1 MESFSVQEVIELA
14 IRTERL
20 GGEYYRDLSERFKD
34 NNEFYELF
42 SKLAEREVDH
52 ERTFTKLKESVG
64 QAEYEG
70 WADVSEYM
78 RAYVQSAFF
87 LGRDKALPHMQNIQ
101 NINAAV
107 RLALSF
113 ERETLL
119 YFYGLRDGVKE
130 KEIVDEI
137 IKEERG
143 HIFWLSRYIT
153 THGI

>member
-1 MESFSVQEVIELA
+1 MDEFNAKEVVEMA

-20 GGEYYRDLSERFKD
+20 GAEYYRELAERFRDNKD
-34 NNEFYELF
+34 FYELF
-42 SKLAEREVDH
+42 SKLGEREIEH
-52 ERTFTKLKESVG
+52 EKSFTKLKDSIGTE
-64 QAEYEG
+64 EYDG

-87 LGRDKALPHMQNIQ
+87 IGRDKALPHMSNIQ
-101 NINAAV
+101 NVNAAV

-119 YFYGLRDGVKE
+119 YFYGLRDGVEDKV
-130 KEIVDEI
+130 IVDAI
-137 IKEERG
+137 IQEEKG

-153 THGI
+153 THGV

>member
-1 MESFSVQEVIELA
+1 MEGFNALEVVEMA

-20 GGEYYRDLSERFKD
+20 GAEYYNELADKFKD
-34 NNEFYELF
+34 NKEFSELF
-42 SKLAEREVDH
+42 FKLGERELVH
-52 ERTFTKLKESVG
+52 EKMFTKLKESIG
-64 QAEYEG
+64 EEEYEG

-87 LGRDKALPHMQNIQ
+87 IGREKALPHMNNIQ
-101 NINAAV
+101 NVNAAV

-119 YFYGLRDGVKE
+119 YFYGVREGVENKV
-130 KEIVDEI
+130 IVDDI
-137 IKEERG
+137 IKEEMG

-153 THGI
+153 TLGV